1 MKVIYSWLKEFVQFE
16 WTPEELSNKLT
27 MVGLEVEGI
36 ERVGKTF
43 SGVITGKVV
52 TREKHPNADKLSVC
66 QVDLGDGKPVQ
77 IVCGAPNV
85 LSGQTV
91 PVAAVGALLPGNFE
105 IKKAKIRNQESN
117 GMICSKSELGFEEG
131 KSDGIWILDEN
142 TPLGV
147 DFGDYLQ
154 LKEDYVLEIGITANR
169 GDCLSHLGVAREIV
183 ALTGGTLTL
192 PDTTLDPKNYLSKNS
207 DEYIKIE
214 INDVEGCPVYSG
226 HFIQGLKNQ
235 QSPQWMQNRLNWLG
249 LRPRNVLVDVTNY
262 VLHELGQPLHAF
274 DYDRLK
280 SKKIVV
286 KSFDNLKFTTLDSKE
301 RNLPENSLMICD
313 GETPVAI
320 AGVMGGENSE
330 IVDNTSNVLLE
341 SAFFNPSRVRKTAKK
356 TGLSTDA
363 SYRFE
368 RGTDPKI
375 TEFASKRAVKLLVE
389 LAGGLAAKLP
399 LEIAMTQISKR
410 ELVLRFAQIKRI
422 IGIEIPKSNVLTIL
436 KSLGFEIVGE
446 GNDQLSVRVPTH
458 RHDIEREIDIIE
470 ELIRIYGL
478 EHVKEAD
485 FNIVSLKPETPS
497 NFKQENNLRLVL
509 NGAGFSEVIC
519 NSMIPKQNALLYS
532 ETVVDIQNPQ
542 SEDMSTLRPSL
553 IPGMLEIVKRNL
565 NRGTKDIKI
574 FELGNCFE
582 KKGSTQYPKIESYA
596 EQQYFAF
603 ILTGNLSHPSWNQ
616 PARESSI
623 FDLKGLAEEFLS
635 RIFRSEKISYKPLSH
650 SSLSDSLEVFV
661 GKKSVGK
668 IGRVSDSVM
677 THFDIK
683 QPVFSA
689 EFNLEILRTADA
701 EPIKYAELP
710 KFLPIERDLT
720 FEVEKSV
727 PVGSMIEA
735 IKSTNPKLIKKVE
748 IFDLYQNKEN
758 KSNLVSVGFR
768 LTLLNEE
775 KTFEDKEIRDIFISV
790 IEKLKV
796 TFDANLKGVVL

>member
-43 SGVITGKVV
+43 SGVIIGKVV
-52 TREKHPNADKLSVC
+52 SREKHPNADKLSVC

-85 LSGQTV
+85 LAGQTV
-91 PVAAVGALLPGNFE
+91 PVAAVGAVLPGNFE

-142 TPLGV
+142 APLGV

-169 GDCLSHLGVAREIV
+169 GDCLSHLGVAREIA

-207 DEYIKIE
+207 DEFIKIE
-214 INDVEGCPVYSG
+214 IEDAAGCPVYSG
-226 HFIQGLKNQ
+226 HYIQGLKNQ

-249 LRPRNVLVDVTNY
+249 LRPRNVMVDVTNY

-280 SKKIVV
+280 MKRIVV
-286 KSFDNLKFTTLDSKE
+286 KSFNNLKFTTLDSKE
-301 RNLPENSLMICD
+301 RILPENSLMICD

-330 IVDNTSNVLLE
+330 IVDNTLNVMLE
-341 SAFFNPSRVRKTAKK
+341 SAFFNPSRVRKTAKR

-422 IGIEIPKSNVLTIL
+422 IGIEIPKPTVLTIL
-436 KSLGFEIVGE
+436 KSLGFEIIGE

-478 EHVKEAD
+478 EHVKESD

-497 NFKQENNLRLVL
+497 TFKQENNLRLVL

-519 NSMIPKQNALLYS
+519 NSMIPKANALLYT

-553 IPGMLEIVKRNL
+553 VPGMLEIVKRNL
-565 NRGTKDIKI
+565 NRGSKDIKI

-582 KKGSTQYPKIESYA
+582 KKGSKQYPKIENYT

-603 ILTGNLSHPSWNQ
+603 ALTGSLSHPSWNQ

-635 RIFRSEKISYKPLSH
+635 RIFRSEKISYKTLSH
-650 SSLSDSLEVFV
+650 SSLSDSLEIFV
-661 GKKSVGK
+661 GRKSVGK
-668 IGRVSDSVM
+668 VGRVSDSVLN
-677 THFDIK
+677 HFDIK
-683 QPVFSA
+683 QSVFTA
-689 EFNLEILRTADA
+689 EFNLEILREADA
-701 EPIKYAELP
+701 EPMKYAELP

-720 FEVEKSV
+720 FEIETSV
-727 PVGSMIEA
+727 PVGSMIDA
-735 IKSTNPKLIKKVE
+735 IKSTNPKLIKKVD

-775 KTFEDKEIRDIFISV
+775 KTFEDKEIREIFIAV
-790 IEKLKV
+790 IEKLKSS
-796 TFDANLKGVVL
+796 FDANLKGVVL